1 MFLLKLMQITHKH
14 SKQPTVS
21 QGTFSVV
28 QLEAMLWTGNQKIW
42 VSDLHLGHTSLDF
55 FILIDKRSEELCS
68 TLGHVGLT

>member
-21 QGTFSVV
+21 ISRQVFCGA
-28 QLEAMLWTGNQKIW
+28 EAMLWTGNQKIW

-55 FILIDKRSEELCS
+55 FILINKRSKELCS
-68 TLGHVGLT
+68 TSGHVGLT